1 VTVDPGE
8 LPLKGLALPGGSI
21 LLRGL
26 AKLGVTTVADLL
38 TYLPRRY
45 EDRREITPIAE
56 LVGGTSAT
64 ISARVTDL
72 RVEKTWRRGVQ
83 RTIATLVD
91 DSGAVDAIWYG
102 RRFIERRLTVGTTIV
117 ATGRV
122 KAMGWTK
129 QLEAPEFSPIGG
141 GDQVSAGRIVPIYR
155 LTRGVTALSLRRAV
169 RTLLDQFGA
178 DLIDPLPEAVQSR
191 NGLMPLAQAIE
202 ALHWP
207 EEFDLRDAALRRL
220 AFDELLAVQ
229 IALVHRSRR
238 RAGDG
243 AFSIKPTASE
253 RTSIESAILGGIGGA
268 KAKSKTPWTGD
279 QRRAIDEILADLA
292 TGSPMLRL
300 LQGDVGTGKTAVAF
314 VAAAATA
321 AAGHQSALLA
331 PTELLARQHATT
343 AKRLLAPLG
352 IEVALVLGGAP
363 IAERRAARTA
373 AATGRAALVIGTHAL
388 FAEGTQFASLGLV
401 VVDEQHR
408 FGVEERAKLLSKAS
422 REPHLLLMTATPIPR
437 TIAQLLYADV
447 ASSELRELPSG
458 RQAIRTAIR
467 TSADLERV
475 WTFVD
480 EEAAAG
486 RQTFVVV
493 PRIADADSGGEPE
506 QGTTFDDDFD
516 AGSATGVE
524 AQAELLRE
532 RLPHR
537 RIGVVHG
544 QQRAAERTVAMQAFV
559 AGESDVL
566 VGTTVIEVGVDVP
579 AASVMVILEA
589 ERFGLATLHQLRG
602 RVGRGGDK
610 GWCILVS
617 DSDDEV
623 AAARLQAIES
633 TRDGF
638 LLAEQDIALRGEGSV
653 LGTSQSGL
661 PPLRIATLARAEDR
675 ALALVARTE
684 AEQLLDQRG
693 EAKREAVL
701 LVQSYARGWP
711 IGRAT
716 GAALTE
722 SAPV

>member
-1 VTVDPGE
+1 MPQSVQ
-8 LPLKGLALPGGSI
+8 
-21 LLRGL
+21 
-26 AKLGVTTVADLL
+26 
-38 TYLPRRY
+38 
-45 EDRREITPIAE
+45 
-56 LVGGTSAT
+56 
-64 ISARVTDL
+64 ARND
-72 RVEKTWRRGVQ
+72 
-83 RTIATLVD
+83 
-91 DSGAVDAIWYG
+91 
-102 RRFIERRLTVGTTIV
+102 
-117 ATGRV
+117 
-122 KAMGWTK
+122 
-129 QLEAPEFSPIGG
+129 
-141 GDQVSAGRIVPIYR
+141 
-155 LTRGVTALSLRRAV
+155 
-169 RTLLDQFGA
+169 
-178 DLIDPLPEAVQSR
+178 
-191 NGLMPLAQAIE
+191 LMPLAQAIE

-243 AFSIKPTASE
+243 AFKISPTSKDLIA
-253 RTSIESAILGGIGGA
+253 IESAILGGLGGA
-268 KAKSKTPWTGD
+268 KVTTKTPWTGD

-292 TGSPMLRL
+292 TGAPMMRL

-321 AAGHQSALLA
+321 RAGHQSALLA
-331 PTELLARQHATT
+331 PTELLARQHAAT

-363 IAERRAARTA
+363 VAERRAARTA
-373 AATGRAALVIGTHAL
+373 AADGKAALVIGTHAL

-401 VVDEQHR
+401 IVDEQHR

-458 RQAIRTAIR
+458 RQPIRTAIR

-475 WTFVD
+475 WAFVD

-493 PRIADADSGGEPE
+493 PRITDAEGDGEPE
-506 QGTTFDDDFD
+506 QGTAFDEDLD
-516 AGSATGVE
+516 AAGATGVE
-524 AQAELLRE
+524 AQAQLLRE

-544 QQRAAERTVAMQAFV
+544 QQRATERTEAMQAFV
-559 AGESDVL
+559 AGETDVL
-566 VGTTVIEVGVDVP
+566 VGTTVIEVGVDVR
-579 AASVMVILEA
+579 AASVMVILAA

-661 PPLRIATLARAEDR
+661 PPLRIATLARADDR
-675 ALALVARTE
+675 ALALVARSE
-684 AEQLLDQRG
+684 AEQLLNRRGDATG
-693 EAKREAVL
+693 EASL

>member
-1 VTVDPGE
+1 MTVDPGE
-8 LPLKGLALPGGSI
+8 LPLKGLALPGGSS

-56 LVGGTSAT
+56 LAGGTSAT

-169 RTLLDQFGA
+169 RVLLDQFSA
-178 DLIDPLPEAVQSR
+178 DLVDPLPGSVQSR

-238 RAGDG
+238 RAGGG
-243 AFSIKPTASE
+243 AFSITPTVAE
-253 RTSIESAILGGIGGA
+253 RTAIESAILGGIGGG
-268 KAKSKTPWTGD
+268 KAKSNTPWTGD
-279 QRRAIDEILADLA
+279 QRRAIDVILADLA

-331 PTELLARQHATT
+331 PTELLARQHAAT

-363 IAERRAARTA
+363 VAERRAARA
-373 AATGRAALVIGTHAL
+373 AAGDGRAALVIGTHAL

-401 VVDEQHR
+401 IVDEQHR
-408 FGVEERAKLLSKAS
+408 FGVEERARLLSKAS

-458 RQAIRTAIR
+458 RQPIRTAIR

-493 PRIADADSGGEPE
+493 PRITDAEAGGEPE
-506 QGTTFDDDFD
+506 QGTSFDDDLD
-516 AGSATGVE
+516 AGGATGVE

-537 RIGVVHG
+537 RVGVVHG
-544 QQRAAERTVAMQAFV
+544 QQRAGERTVAMQAFA
-559 AGESDVL
+559 AGETDVL

-661 PPLRIATLARAEDR
+661 PPLRIATLARADDR

-693 EAKREAVL
+693 VAKGEAAL

-716 GAALTE
+716 CAALTE

>member
-1 VTVDPGE
+1 
-8 LPLKGLALPGGSI
+8 
-21 LLRGL
+21 
-26 AKLGVTTVADLL
+26 
-38 TYLPRRY
+38 
-45 EDRREITPIAE
+45 
-56 LVGGTSAT
+56 
-64 ISARVTDL
+64 
-72 RVEKTWRRGVQ
+72 
-83 RTIATLVD
+83 
-91 DSGAVDAIWYG
+91 
-102 RRFIERRLTVGTTIV
+102 
-117 ATGRV
+117 
-122 KAMGWTK
+122 
-129 QLEAPEFSPIGG
+129 
-141 GDQVSAGRIVPIYR
+141 
-155 LTRGVTALSLRRAV
+155 
-169 RTLLDQFGA
+169 
-178 DLIDPLPEAVQSR
+178 
-191 NGLMPLAQAIE
+191 MPLAEAIE

-238 RAGDG
+238 RAGGG
-243 AFSIKPTASE
+243 AFSITPTKTELA
-253 RTSIESAILGGIGGA
+253 TIESHILGGLGGA
-268 KAKSKTPWTGD
+268 SAKRKTPWTGD
-279 QRRAIDEILADLA
+279 QRRAIDEILVDLA

-331 PTELLARQHATT
+331 PTELLARQHAAT

-352 IEVALVLGGAP
+352 IEVALVLGGTP
-363 IAERRAARTA
+363 VAERRAARA
-373 AATGRAALVIGTHAL
+373 AAADGHAALVIGTHAL

-401 VVDEQHR
+401 IVDEQHR

-458 RQAIRTAIR
+458 RQPIRTAIR
-467 TSADLERV
+467 TSGDLERV

-493 PRIADADSGGEPE
+493 PRISDAEADVEPE
-506 QGTTFDDDFD
+506 QGTTFDDDV
-516 AGSATGVE
+516 AEGGATGVE

-559 AGESDVL
+559 AGETDVL

-675 ALALVARTE
+675 ALALVARAE
-684 AEQLLDQRG
+684 AERLLDQRG

>member
-1 VTVDPGE
+1 MTVDPGE
-8 LPLKGLALPGGSI
+8 LPLKGLALPGGSS

-56 LVGGTSAT
+56 LAGGVSAT

-169 RTLLDQFGA
+169 RALLDQFGA
-178 DLIDPLPEAVQSR
+178 DLVDPLPDSVQSR

-238 RAGDG
+238 RAGGG
-243 AFSIKPTASE
+243 AFSITPTAAE
-253 RTSIESAILGGIGGA
+253 RNAIESAILGGIGGG

-279 QRRAIDEILADLA
+279 QRGAIDEILADLA

-331 PTELLARQHATT
+331 PTELLARQHAAT

-363 IAERRAARTA
+363 VAERRTARA
-373 AATGRAALVIGTHAL
+373 AAADGRATLVIGTHAL

-401 VVDEQHR
+401 IVDEQHR

-458 RQAIRTAIR
+458 RQPIRTAIR

-493 PRIADADSGGEPE
+493 PRIADAEGDGEPE
-506 QGTTFDDDFD
+506 QGTTFDDDLD
-516 AGSATGVE
+516 VGGATGVE
-524 AQAELLRE
+524 AQAQLLRE
-532 RLPHR
+532 RLPNR

-544 QQRAAERTVAMQAFV
+544 QQRVAERTAAMQAFV
-559 AGESDVL
+559 AGETDVL
-566 VGTTVIEVGVDVP
+566 IGTTVIEVGVDVP

-661 PPLRIATLARAEDR
+661 PPLRIATLARADDR

-693 EAKREAVL
+693 EAKGEAAL

>member
-1 VTVDPGE
+1 MTVDPGE
-8 LPLKGLALPGGSI
+8 LPLKGLALPGGSS

-26 AKLGVTTVADLL
+26 AKLGVSTVADLL

-56 LVGGTSAT
+56 LAGGVSAT

-178 DLIDPLPEAVQSR
+178 DLVDPLPDSVQSR

-243 AFSIKPTASE
+243 AFSITPTAAE
-253 RTSIESAILGGIGGA
+253 RTAIESAILGGIGGG

-331 PTELLARQHATT
+331 PTELLARQHAAT

-363 IAERRAARTA
+363 VAERRTARA
-373 AATGRAALVIGTHAL
+373 AAADGRAALVIGTHAL

-401 VVDEQHR
+401 IVDEQHR

-458 RQAIRTAIR
+458 RQPIRTAIR

-493 PRIADADSGGEPE
+493 PRIADAEGDGEPE
-506 QGTTFDDDFD
+506 QGTTFDDDLD
-516 AGSATGVE
+516 VGGATGVE
-524 AQAELLRE
+524 AQAQLLRE
-532 RLPHR
+532 RLPNR

-544 QQRAAERTVAMQAFV
+544 QQRVAERTAAMQAFV
-559 AGESDVL
+559 AGETDVL
-566 VGTTVIEVGVDVP
+566 IGTTVIEVGVDVP

-661 PPLRIATLARAEDR
+661 PPLRIATLARADDR

-693 EAKREAVL
+693 EAKGEAAL

>member
-1 VTVDPGE
+1 MTVDPGD
-8 LPLKGLALPGGSI
+8 LPLKGLPLPGGSS

-45 EDRREITPIAE
+45 EDRREITPISE
-56 LVGGTSAT
+56 LVGGSSAT

-169 RTLLDQFGA
+169 RTLLDEFGA
-178 DLIDPLPEAVQSR
+178 DLVDPLPASVQSR

-207 EEFDLRDAALRRL
+207 EEFVLRDAALRRL

-268 KAKSKTPWTGD
+268 KAKSTTPWTGD
-279 QRRAIDEILADLA
+279 QRRAIDEILTDLA

-331 PTELLARQHATT
+331 PTELLARQHAAT

-352 IEVALVLGGAP
+352 IEVALVVGGAP
-363 IAERRAARTA
+363 VAERRAARSA
-373 AATGRAALVIGTHAL
+373 AAEGRAALVIGTHAL

-401 VVDEQHR
+401 IVDEQHR

-458 RQAIRTAIR
+458 RQPIRTAIR

-493 PRIADADSGGEPE
+493 PRISDAEAGGEPE
-506 QGTTFDDDFD
+506 QGTTFDDDLD
-516 AGSATGVE
+516 VSGATGVE

-537 RIGVVHG
+537 RVGVVHG

-559 AGESDVL
+559 AGETDVL

-661 PPLRIATLARAEDR
+661 PPLRIATLARADDR

-693 EAKREAVL
+693 EAKREAVA
-701 LVQSYARGWP
+701 LVRSYARGWP

-716 GAALTE
+716 GAALAE
-722 SAPV
+722 RAPV

>member
-8 LPLKGLALPGGSI
+8 LPLKGLALPGGSS

-91 DSGAVDAIWYG
+91 DSGAVNAIWYG

-169 RTLLDQFGA
+169 RSLLDQFGA
-178 DLIDPLPEAVQSR
+178 DLIDPLPGSVQSR

-268 KAKSKTPWTGD
+268 KAKSKTPWTRD

-331 PTELLARQHATT
+331 PTELLARQHAAT

-352 IEVALVLGGAP
+352 IEVSLVLGGAP
-363 IAERRAARTA
+363 VAERQAARTA

-524 AQAELLRE
+524 AQAKLLRE

-684 AEQLLDQRG
+684 AERLLDQRG
-693 EAKREAVL
+693 EAVGEAAL

>member
-1 VTVDPGE
+1 MTVDPGA
-8 LPLKGLALPGGSI
+8 LPLKGLPLPGGSS

-45 EDRREITPIAE
+45 EDRREITPIAD
-56 LVGGTSAT
+56 LVGGSSAT

-169 RTLLDQFGA
+169 RTLLDEFGA
-178 DLIDPLPEAVQSR
+178 DLVDPLPDSVQSR

-243 AFSIKPTASE
+243 AFSIKPTTSE
-253 RTSIESAILGGIGGA
+253 RTRIESAILGGIGGT

-331 PTELLARQHATT
+331 PTELLARQHAAT
-343 AKRLLAPLG
+343 AKRLLTPLG

-363 IAERRAARTA
+363 VAERRVARTA
-373 AATGRAALVIGTHAL
+373 AASGSAALVIGTHAL

-401 VVDEQHR
+401 IVDEQHR

-458 RQAIRTAIR
+458 RQPIRTAIR

-493 PRIADADSGGEPE
+493 PRITDAEAGGEPE
-506 QGTTFDDDFD
+506 QGTTFDDDLD
-516 AGSATGVE
+516 ASGATGVE

-537 RIGVVHG
+537 RVGVVHG

-559 AGESDVL
+559 AGETDVL

-638 LLAEQDIALRGEGSV
+638 VLAEQDIALRGEGSV

-661 PPLRIATLARAEDR
+661 PPLRIATLARADDR

-693 EAKREAVL
+693 EAKREAVA

>member
-8 LPLKGLALPGGSI
+8 LPLKGLALPGGSS

-45 EDRREITPIAE
+45 EDRREITPIAD
-56 LVGGTSAT
+56 LAGGSSAT

-129 QLEAPEFSPIGG
+129 QLEAPEFSPVGG

-178 DLIDPLPEAVQSR
+178 DLVDPLPDSVQSR

-243 AFSIKPTASE
+243 AFSIKPTKAE
-253 RTSIESAILGGIGGA
+253 RATIESAILGGIGGA
-268 KAKSKTPWTGD
+268 KAKRKTPWTGD

-331 PTELLARQHATT
+331 PTELLARQHAAT

-363 IAERRAARTA
+363 VAERRAVRA
-373 AATGRAALVIGTHAL
+373 AAADGRAALVIGTHAL

-458 RQAIRTAIR
+458 RQPIRTAIR

-493 PRIADADSGGEPE
+493 PRIIDAEADGEPE
-506 QGTTFDDDFD
+506 QVTTFDDDLE
-516 AGSATGVE
+516 AGGATGVE
-524 AQAELLRE
+524 AQAQLLRE

-559 AGESDVL
+559 AGETDVL

-661 PPLRIATLARAEDR
+661 PPLRIATLARTEDR
-675 ALALVARTE
+675 ALALVARAE

-701 LVQSYARGWP
+701 LVHSYARGWP

>member
-1 VTVDPGE
+1 MTVDPGE
-8 LPLKGLALPGGSI
+8 LPLKGLALPGGSS

-26 AKLGVTTVADLL
+26 AKLGVSTVADLL

-56 LVGGTSAT
+56 LSGGVSAT

-169 RTLLDQFGA
+169 RALLDQFGA
-178 DLIDPLPEAVQSR
+178 DLVDPLPDLVQSR

-243 AFSIKPTASE
+243 AFSITPTAAE
-253 RTSIESAILGGIGGA
+253 RTAIESAILGGIGGG
-268 KAKSKTPWTGD
+268 KAKSTTPWTGD

-331 PTELLARQHATT
+331 PTELLARQHAAT

-363 IAERRAARTA
+363 VAERRTARA
-373 AATGRAALVIGTHAL
+373 AAADGRAALVIGTHAL

-401 VVDEQHR
+401 IVDEQHR

-458 RQAIRTAIR
+458 RQPIRTAIR

-493 PRIADADSGGEPE
+493 PRIADAEEGGEPE
-506 QGTTFDDDFD
+506 QGTTFDDDLD
-516 AGSATGVE
+516 AGGATGVE
-524 AQAELLRE
+524 AQAQLLRD

-544 QQRAAERTVAMQAFV
+544 QQRAPERTVAMQAFV
-559 AGESDVL
+559 AGETDVL

-653 LGTSQSGL
+653 LGTSQSGI
-661 PPLRIATLARAEDR
+661 PPLRIATLARADDR

-693 EAKREAVL
+693 EAKGEAAL

>member
-1 VTVDPGE
+1 MDPSE
-8 LPLKGLALPGGSI
+8 LPLKGLALPGGSS

-26 AKLGVTTVADLL
+26 AKLGVTTVGDLL

-45 EDRREITPIAE
+45 DDRREITPIAE
-56 LVGGTSAT
+56 LTGGMSAT
-64 ISARVTDL
+64 VTARVTDL

-91 DSGAVDAIWYG
+91 DSGAVEAIWYG

-129 QLEAPEFSPIGG
+129 LLEAPEFSPIGG

-169 RTLLDQFGA
+169 RALLDQFSP
-178 DLIDPLPEAVQSR
+178 DLVDPLPATVRSR

-229 IALVHRSRR
+229 LALVRRSRR
-238 RAGDG
+238 RAGGG
-243 AFSIKPTASE
+243 AFRITLTPKDLIA
-253 RTSIESAILGGIGGA
+253 IESTIQGGLRTAQSSA
-268 KAKSKTPWTGD
+268 KAPWTGD

-292 TGSPMLRL
+292 ASTPMLRL

-314 VAAAATA
+314 VAAAAIAT
-321 AAGHQSALLA
+321 AGHQSALLA
-331 PTELLARQHATT
+331 PTELLARQHAVT

-363 IAERRAARTA
+363 VAERRAARA
-373 AATGRAALVIGTHAL
+373 AAAGGQAALVIGTHAL
-388 FAEGTQFASLGLV
+388 FAEGTEFSSLALV
-401 VVDEQHR
+401 IVDEQHR
-408 FGVEERAKLLSKAS
+408 FGVEERARLLSKAS
-422 REPHLLLMTATPIPR
+422 SEPHLLLMTATPIPR

-447 ASSELRELPSG
+447 ASSELRELPAG
-458 RQAIRTAIR
+458 RQPIRTAIR
-467 TSADLERV
+467 TSGDLERV
-475 WTFVD
+475 WAFVD
-480 EEAAAG
+480 SEASAG

-493 PRIADADSGGEPE
+493 PRITDPEGGGEPE
-506 QGTTFDDDFD
+506 QGTVFD
-516 AGSATGVE
+516 ADLDAGEATGVE
-524 AQAELLRE
+524 SQAQLLRE

-544 QQRAAERTVAMQAFV
+544 QQRASDRATAMQAFV
-559 AGESDVL
+559 AGEIDVL

-602 RVGRGGDK
+602 RVGRGGEK

-623 AAARLQAIES
+623 AAARLKAIVT

-638 LLAEQDIALRGEGSV
+638 VLAEQDIALRGEGSV

-661 PPLRIATLARAEDR
+661 PPLRIATLARADDR
-675 ALALVARTE
+675 SLALVARGE
-684 AEQLLDQRG
+684 AEQLLDPHG
-693 EAKREAVL
+693 EPVGEVSL
-701 LVQSYARGWP
+701 LALSYARGWP

-722 SAPV
+722 NASA

>member
-1 VTVDPGE
+1 VTVDPGA
-8 LPLKGLALPGGSI
+8 LPLKGLPLPGGSS

-45 EDRREITPIAE
+45 EDRREITPIVD
-56 LVGGTSAT
+56 LVGGSSAT

-178 DLIDPLPEAVQSR
+178 DLVDPLPASVQSR
-191 NGLMPLAQAIE
+191 NGLMPLAQAIQ

-243 AFSIKPTASE
+243 AFSIKPTTSE
-253 RTSIESAILGGIGGA
+253 RTSIESAILGGIGGT

-331 PTELLARQHATT
+331 PTELLARQHAAT

-363 IAERRAARTA
+363 VAERRAARSA
-373 AATGRAALVIGTHAL
+373 AAEGRAALVIGTHAL

-401 VVDEQHR
+401 IVDEQHR

-458 RQAIRTAIR
+458 RQPIRTAIR

-493 PRIADADSGGEPE
+493 PRISDAEAGGQPE
-506 QGTTFDDDFD
+506 QGTTFDDDLD
-516 AGSATGVE
+516 ASGATGVE

-532 RLPHR
+532 RLPYR
-537 RIGVVHG
+537 RVGVVHG

-559 AGESDVL
+559 AGETDVL

-661 PPLRIATLARAEDR
+661 PPLRIATLARADDR

-684 AEQLLDQRG
+684 AEQLLDQHG
-693 EAKREAVL
+693 EPKREAVD

>member
-8 LPLKGLALPGGSI
+8 LPLKGLALPGGSS

-178 DLIDPLPEAVQSR
+178 DLVDPLPEAVQSR

-331 PTELLARQHATT
+331 PTELLARQHAAT
-343 AKRLLAPLG
+343 AKRLLGPLG

-363 IAERRAARTA
+363 VAERRAARTA
-373 AATGRAALVIGTHAL
+373 AASGRAALVIGTHAL

-458 RQAIRTAIR
+458 RQPIRTAIR

-506 QGTTFDDDFD
+506 QVTTFDDGLE
-516 AGSATGVE
+516 AGGATGVE

>member
-1 VTVDPGE
+1 MTVDPGE
-8 LPLKGLALPGGSI
+8 LPLKGLPLPGGSS

-45 EDRREITPIAE
+45 EDRREITPIAD
-56 LVGGTSAT
+56 LVGGSSAT

-169 RTLLDQFGA
+169 RTLLDEFGA
-178 DLIDPLPEAVQSR
+178 DLVDPLPASVQSR

-243 AFSIKPTASE
+243 AFSIKPTTSE
-253 RTSIESAILGGIGGA
+253 RTSIESAILGGIGGT

-331 PTELLARQHATT
+331 PTELLARQHAAT

-363 IAERRAARTA
+363 VAERRAARA
-373 AATGRAALVIGTHAL
+373 AAADGRAALVIGTHAL

-401 VVDEQHR
+401 IVDEQHR

-458 RQAIRTAIR
+458 RQPIRTAIR

-480 EEAAAG
+480 EEAAVG

-493 PRIADADSGGEPE
+493 PRITDAEAGGEPE
-506 QGTTFDDDFD
+506 QGTTFDDDLD
-516 AGSATGVE
+516 ASGATGVE

-537 RIGVVHG
+537 RVGVVHG

-559 AGESDVL
+559 AGETDVL

-661 PPLRIATLARAEDR
+661 PPLRIATLARADDR

-693 EAKREAVL
+693 EAKREAVA

>member
-1 VTVDPGE
+1 MTVDPGD
-8 LPLKGLALPGGSI
+8 LPLKGLALPGGSS

-45 EDRREITPIAE
+45 EDRREITQIAD
-56 LVGGTSAT
+56 LAGGTSAT

-102 RRFIERRLTVGTTIV
+102 RRFIERRLKVGSTIV

-129 QLEAPEFSPIGG
+129 QLEGPEFSPIGG

-169 RTLLDQFGA
+169 RTVLDQFGA
-178 DLIDPLPEAVQSR
+178 DLVDPLPPSVQER
-191 NGLMPLAQAIE
+191 NGLMPLTQAIE

-229 IALVHRSRR
+229 MALVRRSRR

-243 AFSIKPTASE
+243 AFGIRPTASE

-268 KAKSKTPWTGD
+268 TAIGGTPWTAD

-292 TGSPMLRL
+292 AGSPMLRL
-300 LQGDVGTGKTAVAF
+300 LQGDVGTGKTAVAL

-321 AAGHQSALLA
+321 AAGHQSAILA
-331 PTELLARQHATT
+331 PTELLARQHAAT
-343 AKRLLAPLG
+343 AQRLLAPLG
-352 IEVALVLGGAP
+352 IEVSLVLGGAP
-363 IAERRAARTA
+363 AAERRAARTA
-373 AATGRAALVIGTHAL
+373 AAEGRAALVIGTHAL
-388 FAEGTQFASLGLV
+388 FAEGTQFNSLGLV
-401 VVDEQHR
+401 IVDEQHR

-447 ASSELRELPSG
+447 ASSELRALPAG
-458 RQAIRTAIR
+458 RQPIRTAIR
-467 TSADLERV
+467 TSAELERV
-475 WTFVD
+475 WSFVD
-480 EEAAAG
+480 AEAEAG

-493 PRIADADSGGEPE
+493 PRISDAEGDGEPE
-506 QGTTFDDDFD
+506 QVTTFDDVVQD
-516 AGSATGVE
+516 GGATGVE
-524 AQAELLRE
+524 AQAALLRE

-537 RIGVVHG
+537 RIGIVHG
-544 QQRAAERTVAMQAFV
+544 QQPAAERTAAMQAFV
-559 AGESDVL
+559 AGETNVL

-602 RVGRGGDK
+602 RVGRGGEK

-623 AAARLQAIES
+623 AAARLKAIES

-638 LLAEQDIALRGEGSV
+638 ALAEQDIALRGEGSV
-653 LGTSQSGL
+653 LGTTQSGL
-661 PPLRIATLARAEDR
+661 PPLRIATLARPEDR
-675 ALALVARTE
+675 DLALVARSE
-684 AEQLLDQRG
+684 AEHLLDRRGDATG
-693 EAKREAVL
+693 EANL

>member
-1 VTVDPGE
+1 MTVDPGD
-8 LPLKGLALPGGSI
+8 LPLKGLPLPGGSS

-45 EDRREITPIAE
+45 EDRREITPISE
-56 LVGGTSAT
+56 LVGGSSAT

-122 KAMGWTK
+122 KEMGWTK

-169 RTLLDQFGA
+169 RTLLDEFGA
-178 DLIDPLPEAVQSR
+178 DLVDPLPASVQSR

-243 AFSIKPTASE
+243 AFSIKPTASV

-268 KAKSKTPWTGD
+268 KAKSTTPWTGD
-279 QRRAIDEILADLA
+279 QRRAIDEILTDLA

-331 PTELLARQHATT
+331 PTELLARQHAAT

-363 IAERRAARTA
+363 VAERRAARTA
-373 AATGRAALVIGTHAL
+373 AAAGRAALVIGTHAL

-401 VVDEQHR
+401 IVDEQHR

-458 RQAIRTAIR
+458 RQPIRTAIR
-467 TSADLERV
+467 TSADLERI

-493 PRIADADSGGEPE
+493 PRISDAEAGGEPE
-506 QGTTFDDDFD
+506 QGTTFDDDLD
-516 AGSATGVE
+516 ISGATGVE

-532 RLPHR
+532 RLSHR
-537 RIGVVHG
+537 RVGVVHG

-559 AGESDVL
+559 AGETDVL

-661 PPLRIATLARAEDR
+661 PPLRIATLARADDR

-693 EAKREAVL
+693 EAKREAVA
-701 LVQSYARGWP
+701 LVRSYARGWP

-716 GAALTE
+716 GAALAE
-722 SAPV
+722 RAPV

>member
-8 LPLKGLALPGGSI
+8 LPLKGLALPGGSS

-26 AKLGVTTVADLL
+26 AKLGVSTVADLL

-56 LVGGTSAT
+56 LAGGVSAT

-169 RTLLDQFGA
+169 RALLDQFGA
-178 DLIDPLPEAVQSR
+178 DLVDPLPGSVQSR

-243 AFSIKPTASE
+243 AFSITPTAAE
-253 RTSIESAILGGIGGA
+253 RTAIESAILGGIGGG

-331 PTELLARQHATT
+331 PTELLARQHAAT

-363 IAERRAARTA
+363 VAERRTARA
-373 AATGRAALVIGTHAL
+373 AAADGRAALVIGTHAL

-401 VVDEQHR
+401 IVDEQHR

-458 RQAIRTAIR
+458 RQPIRTAIR
-467 TSADLERV
+467 TSADLERI

-493 PRIADADSGGEPE
+493 PRIADAEGDGEPE
-506 QGTTFDDDFD
+506 QGTTFDDDLD
-516 AGSATGVE
+516 AGGATGVE
-524 AQAELLRE
+524 AQAQLLRE
-532 RLPHR
+532 RLPNR

-559 AGESDVL
+559 AGETDVL

-579 AASVMVILEA
+579 AASVIVILEA

-661 PPLRIATLARAEDR
+661 PPLRIATLARADDR

-684 AEQLLDQRG
+684 AEKLLDQRG
-693 EAKREAVL
+693 EAKREAAL

>member
-8 LPLKGLALPGGSI
+8 LPLKGLALPGGSS

-26 AKLGVTTVADLL
+26 AKLGVSTVADLL

-56 LVGGTSAT
+56 LAGGTSAT

-169 RTLLDQFGA
+169 RALLDQFGA
-178 DLIDPLPEAVQSR
+178 DLVDPLPDSVQSR

-243 AFSIKPTASE
+243 AFSITPTAAE
-253 RTSIESAILGGIGGA
+253 RTAIESAILGGIGGG

-331 PTELLARQHATT
+331 PTELLARQHAAT

-363 IAERRAARTA
+363 VAERRTARA
-373 AATGRAALVIGTHAL
+373 AAADGRAALVIGTHAL

-401 VVDEQHR
+401 IVDEQHR

-458 RQAIRTAIR
+458 RQPIRTAIR

-493 PRIADADSGGEPE
+493 PRIADAEGGGEPE
-506 QGTTFDDDFD
+506 QGTTFDDDLD
-516 AGSATGVE
+516 VGGATGVE
-524 AQAELLRE
+524 AQAQLLRE
-532 RLPHR
+532 RLPNR

-559 AGESDVL
+559 AGETDVL
-566 VGTTVIEVGVDVP
+566 IGTTVIEVGVDVP
-579 AASVMVILEA
+579 AASVMVILQA

-661 PPLRIATLARAEDR
+661 PPLRIATLARADDR

-684 AEQLLDQRG
+684 GEQLLDQRG
-693 EAKREAVL
+693 EAKGEAAL

>member
-1 VTVDPGE
+1 MTVDPGE
-8 LPLKGLALPGGSI
+8 LLLKGLPLPGGSS

-56 LVGGTSAT
+56 LAGGVSAT

-169 RTLLDQFGA
+169 RALLDQFGA
-178 DLIDPLPEAVQSR
+178 DLVDPLPDSVQSR
-191 NGLMPLAQAIE
+191 NGLMSLAQAIE

-238 RAGDG
+238 RAGG
-243 AFSIKPTASE
+243 GTFSITPTAAE
-253 RTSIESAILGGIGGA
+253 RTAIESAILGGIGGG

-331 PTELLARQHATT
+331 PTELLARQHAAT

-363 IAERRAARTA
+363 VAERRTARA
-373 AATGRAALVIGTHAL
+373 AAADGRAALVIGTHAL

-401 VVDEQHR
+401 IVDEQHR

-458 RQAIRTAIR
+458 RQPIRTAIR

-493 PRIADADSGGEPE
+493 PRIADAEGGGEPE
-506 QGTTFDDDFD
+506 QGTTFDDDLD
-516 AGSATGVE
+516 AGGATGVE
-524 AQAELLRE
+524 AQAQLLRE

-559 AGESDVL
+559 AGETDVL

-623 AAARLQAIES
+623 AAARLQAIEA

-661 PPLRIATLARAEDR
+661 PPLRIATLARADDR

-693 EAKREAVL
+693 EAKGAAAL

>member
-1 VTVDPGE
+1 MTVDPGE
-8 LPLKGLALPGGSI
+8 LPLKGLALPGGSS

-26 AKLGVTTVADLL
+26 AKLGVSTVADLL

-56 LVGGTSAT
+56 LAGGVSAT

-169 RTLLDQFGA
+169 RALLDQFGA
-178 DLIDPLPEAVQSR
+178 DLVDPLPGSVQSR

-243 AFSIKPTASE
+243 AFSITPTAAE
-253 RTSIESAILGGIGGA
+253 RTAIESAILGGIGGG

-331 PTELLARQHATT
+331 PTELLARQHAAT

-363 IAERRAARTA
+363 VAERRTARA
-373 AATGRAALVIGTHAL
+373 AAADGRAALVIGTHAL

-401 VVDEQHR
+401 IVDEQHR

-458 RQAIRTAIR
+458 RQPIRTAIR
-467 TSADLERV
+467 TSADLERI

-493 PRIADADSGGEPE
+493 PRIADAEGDGEPE
-506 QGTTFDDDFD
+506 QGTTFDDDLD
-516 AGSATGVE
+516 AGGATGVE
-524 AQAELLRE
+524 AQAQLLRE
-532 RLPHR
+532 RLPNR

-559 AGESDVL
+559 AGETDVL

-579 AASVMVILEA
+579 AASVIVILEA

-661 PPLRIATLARAEDR
+661 PPLRIATLARADDR

-684 AEQLLDQRG
+684 AEKLLDQRG
-693 EAKREAVL
+693 EAKREAAL

>member
-1 VTVDPGE
+1 MTVDPGE
-8 LPLKGLALPGGSI
+8 LPLKGLALPGGSS

-26 AKLGVTTVADLL
+26 AKLGVSTVADLL

-56 LVGGTSAT
+56 LSGGVSAT

-169 RTLLDQFGA
+169 RALLDQFGA
-178 DLIDPLPEAVQSR
+178 DLVDPLPDSVQSR

-243 AFSIKPTASE
+243 AFSITPTAAE
-253 RTSIESAILGGIGGA
+253 RTAIESAILGGIGGG
-268 KAKSKTPWTGD
+268 KAKSTTPWTGD

-331 PTELLARQHATT
+331 PTELLARQHAAT

-363 IAERRAARTA
+363 VAERRTARA
-373 AATGRAALVIGTHAL
+373 AAADGRAALVIGTHAL

-401 VVDEQHR
+401 IVDEQHR

-458 RQAIRTAIR
+458 RQPIRTAIR

-493 PRIADADSGGEPE
+493 PRIADAEEGGEPE
-506 QGTTFDDDFD
+506 QGTTFDDDLD
-516 AGSATGVE
+516 AGGATGVE
-524 AQAELLRE
+524 AQAQLLRD

-544 QQRAAERTVAMQAFV
+544 QQRAPERTVAMQAFV
-559 AGESDVL
+559 AGETDVL

-653 LGTSQSGL
+653 LGTSQSGV
-661 PPLRIATLARAEDR
+661 PPLRIATLARADDR

-693 EAKREAVL
+693 EAKGEAAL

>member
-1 VTVDPGE
+1 MTVDPGE
-8 LPLKGLALPGGSI
+8 LPLKGLALPGGSS

-26 AKLGVTTVADLL
+26 AKLGVSTVADLL

-56 LVGGTSAT
+56 LAGGTSAT

-169 RTLLDQFGA
+169 RALLDQFSA
-178 DLIDPLPEAVQSR
+178 DLVDPLPGSVQSR

-243 AFSIKPTASE
+243 AFSITATAAE
-253 RTSIESAILGGIGGA
+253 RTAIESAILAGIGGG

-331 PTELLARQHATT
+331 PTELLARQHAAT

-363 IAERRAARTA
+363 VAERRTARA
-373 AATGRAALVIGTHAL
+373 AAADGRAALVIGTHAL

-401 VVDEQHR
+401 IVDEQHR

-458 RQAIRTAIR
+458 RQPIRTAIR

-493 PRIADADSGGEPE
+493 PRIADAEGGGEPE
-506 QGTTFDDDFD
+506 QGTTFDDDLD
-516 AGSATGVE
+516 AGGATGVE
-524 AQAELLRE
+524 AQAQLLRE

-559 AGESDVL
+559 AGETDVL

-623 AAARLQAIES
+623 AAARLQAIEA

-661 PPLRIATLARAEDR
+661 PPLRIATLARADDR

-693 EAKREAVL
+693 EAKGEAAL

>member
-1 VTVDPGE
+1 MTVDPGE
-8 LPLKGLALPGGSI
+8 LPLKGLALPGGSS

-26 AKLGVTTVADLL
+26 AKLGVTSVADLL

-45 EDRREITPIAE
+45 EDRREITMIAD
-56 LVGGTSAT
+56 LAGGTSAT

-102 RRFIERRLTVGTTIV
+102 RRFIERRLTVGTSIV

-129 QLEAPEFSPIGG
+129 QLEAPEFSPVGG

-169 RTLLDQFGA
+169 RSLLDQFGA
-178 DLIDPLPEAVQSR
+178 DLVDPLPASVQSR
-191 NGLMPLAQAIE
+191 NHLMPLAQAIE

-207 EEFDLRDAALRRL
+207 EEFELRDAALRRL

-243 AFSIKPTASE
+243 AFNIKPTASE
-253 RTSIESAILGGIGGA
+253 RTTIESAILGGIGGA
-268 KAKSKTPWTGD
+268 KAKSTTPWTAD

-331 PTELLARQHATT
+331 PTELLARQHAVT
-343 AKRLLAPLG
+343 AQRLLAPLG
-352 IEVALVLGGAP
+352 IAVALVLGGTPA
-363 IAERRAARTA
+363 AERRAARA
-373 AATGRAALVIGTHAL
+373 AAADGSAALVIGTHAL

-401 VVDEQHR
+401 IVDEQHR

-447 ASSELRELPSG
+447 ASSELRALPAG
-458 RQAIRTAIR
+458 RQPIRTAIR

-475 WTFVD
+475 WSFVD
-480 EEAAAG
+480 EEVAAG

-493 PRIADADSGGEPE
+493 PRIADADAGGEPE
-506 QGTTFDDDFD
+506 QGTTFDDDGED
-516 AGSATGVE
+516 GGATGVE
-524 AQAELLRE
+524 AQAELLRK

-559 AGESDVL
+559 AGETDVL

-602 RVGRGGDK
+602 RVGRGGEK

-675 ALALVARTE
+675 ALALVARAE
-684 AEQLLDQRG
+684 AEQLLDMHGEPMG
-693 EAKREAVL
+693 EAAP

>member
-1 VTVDPGE
+1 VTLDPGE
-8 LPLKGLALPGGSI
+8 LLLKGLPLPGGSS

-45 EDRREITPIAE
+45 EDRREITPIDDLA
-56 LVGGTSAT
+56 GGTSAT

-178 DLIDPLPEAVQSR
+178 DLVDPLPEAVQSR

-253 RTSIESAILGGIGGA
+253 QTSIESAILGGIGGA

-279 QRRAIDEILADLA
+279 QRRAIHEILADLA

-331 PTELLARQHATT
+331 PTELLARQHAAT

-363 IAERRAARTA
+363 VAERRAARTA
-373 AATGRAALVIGTHAL
+373 AASGRAALVIGTHAL

-458 RQAIRTAIR
+458 RQPIRTAIR

-559 AGESDVL
+559 AGETDVL

-684 AEQLLDQRG
+684 AERLLDQRG

>member
-1 VTVDPGE
+1 MTVDPGE
-8 LPLKGLALPGGSI
+8 LLLKGLPLPGGSS

-45 EDRREITPIAE
+45 EDRREITPIAD
-56 LVGGTSAT
+56 LAGGTSAT

-178 DLIDPLPEAVQSR
+178 DLVDPLPEAVQSR

-253 RTSIESAILGGIGGA
+253 QTSIESAILGGIGGA

-279 QRRAIDEILADLA
+279 QRRAIHEILADLA

-331 PTELLARQHATT
+331 PTELLARQHAAT

-363 IAERRAARTA
+363 VAERRAARTA
-373 AATGRAALVIGTHAL
+373 AASGRAALVIGTHAL

-458 RQAIRTAIR
+458 RQPIRTAIR

-559 AGESDVL
+559 AGETDVL

-684 AEQLLDQRG
+684 AERLLDQRG
-693 EAKREAVL
+693 EAKGEAAL

>member
-1 VTVDPGE
+1 
-8 LPLKGLALPGGSI
+8 
-21 LLRGL
+21 
-26 AKLGVTTVADLL
+26 
-38 TYLPRRY
+38 
-45 EDRREITPIAE
+45 
-56 LVGGTSAT
+56 
-64 ISARVTDL
+64 
-72 RVEKTWRRGVQ
+72 
-83 RTIATLVD
+83 
-91 DSGAVDAIWYG
+91 
-102 RRFIERRLTVGTTIV
+102 
-117 ATGRV
+117 
-122 KAMGWTK
+122 M
-129 QLEAPEFSPIGG
+129 
-141 GDQVSAGRIVPIYR
+141 
-155 LTRGVTALSLRRAV
+155 
-169 RTLLDQFGA
+169 
-178 DLIDPLPEAVQSR
+178 
-191 NGLMPLAQAIE
+191 
-202 ALHWP
+202 
-207 EEFDLRDAALRRL
+207 
-220 AFDELLAVQ
+220 
-229 IALVHRSRR
+229 
-238 RAGDG
+238 
-243 AFSIKPTASE
+243 
-253 RTSIESAILGGIGGA
+253 
-268 KAKSKTPWTGD
+268 
-279 QRRAIDEILADLA
+279 
-292 TGSPMLRL
+292 
-300 LQGDVGTGKTAVAF
+300 
-314 VAAAATA
+314 
-321 AAGHQSALLA
+321 
-331 PTELLARQHATT
+331 
-343 AKRLLAPLG
+343 
-352 IEVALVLGGAP
+352 LGGAP
-363 IAERRAARTA
+363 VAERRAARTA
-373 AATGRAALVIGTHAL
+373 AASGRAALVIGTHAL

-458 RQAIRTAIR
+458 RQPIRTAIR

-506 QGTTFDDDFD
+506 QVTTFDDDFD

-559 AGESDVL
+559 AGETDVL

-638 LLAEQDIALRGEGSV
+638 LLAEQDSALRGEGSV

-684 AEQLLDQRG
+684 AERLLDQRG

>member
-8 LPLKGLALPGGSI
+8 LPLKGLALPGGSS

-56 LVGGTSAT
+56 LAGGTSAT

-91 DSGAVDAIWYG
+91 DSGAVDAVWYG
-102 RRFIERRLTVGTTIV
+102 RRFIERRLAVGTTIV

-122 KAMGWTK
+122 KAMGWTR
-129 QLEAPEFSPIGG
+129 QLEAPEFSPVGG

-169 RTLLDQFGA
+169 RALLDQFGA
-178 DLIDPLPEAVQSR
+178 ELVDPMPQSVQAR
-191 NGLMPLAQAIE
+191 NDLMPLAQAIE

-243 AFSIKPTASE
+243 AFRISPTSKDLIA
-253 RTSIESAILGGIGGA
+253 IESAILGGLGGA
-268 KAKSKTPWTGD
+268 KGTTKTPWTGD

-292 TGSPMLRL
+292 TGAPMLRL

-321 AAGHQSALLA
+321 RAGHQSALLA
-331 PTELLARQHATT
+331 PTELLARQHAAT

-363 IAERRAARTA
+363 VAERRAARTA
-373 AATGRAALVIGTHAL
+373 AADGKAALVIGTHAL

-401 VVDEQHR
+401 IVDEQHR

-458 RQAIRTAIR
+458 RQPIRTAIR

-475 WTFVD
+475 WAFVD

-493 PRIADADSGGEPE
+493 PRITDAEGDGEPE
-506 QGTTFDDDFD
+506 QGTAFDEDLD
-516 AGSATGVE
+516 AAGATGVE
-524 AQAELLRE
+524 AQAQLLRE

-544 QQRAAERTVAMQAFV
+544 QQRATERTEAMQAFV
-559 AGESDVL
+559 AGETDVL
-566 VGTTVIEVGVDVP
+566 VGTTVIEVGVDVR

-661 PPLRIATLARAEDR
+661 PPLRIATLARADDR
-675 ALALVARTE
+675 ALALVARSE
-684 AEQLLDQRG
+684 AEQLLNRRGDAMG
-693 EAKREAVL
+693 EASL

>member
-1 VTVDPGE
+1 MTVDPGQ
-8 LPLKGLALPGGSI
+8 LPLKGLALPGGSS

-56 LVGGTSAT
+56 LTGGTSAT

-91 DSGAVDAIWYG
+91 DSGAVDAVWYG
-102 RRFIERRLTVGTTIV
+102 RRFIERRLAVGTTIV

-122 KAMGWTK
+122 KAMGWTR
-129 QLEAPEFSPIGG
+129 QLEAPEFSPVGG

-169 RTLLDQFGA
+169 RALLDQFGA
-178 DLIDPLPEAVQSR
+178 ELVDPMPQSVQAR
-191 NGLMPLAQAIE
+191 NDLMPLAQAIE

-243 AFSIKPTASE
+243 AFRISPTSKDLIA
-253 RTSIESAILGGIGGA
+253 IESAILGGLGGA
-268 KAKSKTPWTGD
+268 KGTTKTPWTGD

-292 TGSPMLRL
+292 TGAPMLRL

-321 AAGHQSALLA
+321 RAGHQSALLA
-331 PTELLARQHATT
+331 PTELLARQHAAT

-363 IAERRAARTA
+363 VAERRAARTA
-373 AATGRAALVIGTHAL
+373 ASDGKAALVIGTHAL

-401 VVDEQHR
+401 IVDEQHR

-458 RQAIRTAIR
+458 RQPIRTAIR

-475 WTFVD
+475 WAFVD

-493 PRIADADSGGEPE
+493 PRITDAEGDGEPE
-506 QGTTFDDDFD
+506 QGIAFDEDLD
-516 AGSATGVE
+516 AAGATGVE
-524 AQAELLRE
+524 AQAQLLRE

-544 QQRAAERTVAMQAFV
+544 QQRATERTEAMQAFV
-559 AGESDVL
+559 AGETDVL
-566 VGTTVIEVGVDVP
+566 VGTTVIEVGVDVR

-661 PPLRIATLARAEDR
+661 PPLRIATLARADDR
-675 ALALVARTE
+675 ALALVARSE
-684 AEQLLDQRG
+684 AEQLLNRRGDATG
-693 EAKREAVL
+693 EASL

>member
-1 VTVDPGE
+1 MTVDPGD
-8 LPLKGLALPGGSI
+8 LPLKGLALPGGSS

-38 TYLPRRY
+38 TCLPRRY
-45 EDRREITPIAE
+45 EDRREITQIAD
-56 LVGGTSAT
+56 LAGGTSAT

-129 QLEAPEFSPIGG
+129 QLEGPEFSPIGG

-169 RTLLDQFGA
+169 RTVLDQFGA
-178 DLIDPLPEAVQSR
+178 DLVDPLPPSVQER
-191 NGLMPLAQAIE
+191 NGLMPLTQAIE

-229 IALVHRSRR
+229 MALVRRSRR

-243 AFSIKPTASE
+243 AFGIRPTASE

-268 KAKSKTPWTGD
+268 TAKGGTPWTAD

-292 TGSPMLRL
+292 AGSPMLRL
-300 LQGDVGTGKTAVAF
+300 LQGDVGTGKTAVAL

-321 AAGHQSALLA
+321 AAGHQSAILA
-331 PTELLARQHATT
+331 PTELLARQHAAT
-343 AKRLLAPLG
+343 AQRLLAPLG
-352 IEVALVLGGAP
+352 IEVSLVLGGTPA
-363 IAERRAARTA
+363 AERRAARTA
-373 AATGRAALVIGTHAL
+373 AAEGRAALVIGTHAL
-388 FAEGTQFASLGLV
+388 FAEGTQFNSLGLV
-401 VVDEQHR
+401 IVDEQHR

-447 ASSELRELPSG
+447 ASSELRALPAG
-458 RQAIRTAIR
+458 RQPIRTAIR
-467 TSADLERV
+467 TSAELERV
-475 WTFVD
+475 WSFVD
-480 EEAAAG
+480 AEAEAG

-493 PRIADADSGGEPE
+493 PRISDAEGDGEPE
-506 QGTTFDDDFD
+506 QVTTFDDVVQD
-516 AGSATGVE
+516 GGATGVE
-524 AQAELLRE
+524 AQAALLRE

-537 RIGVVHG
+537 RIGIVHG
-544 QQRAAERTVAMQAFV
+544 QQPAAERTAAMQAFV
-559 AGESDVL
+559 AGETNVL

-602 RVGRGGDK
+602 RVGRGGEK

-617 DSDDEV
+617 DSVDEV
-623 AAARLQAIES
+623 AAARLKAIES

-638 LLAEQDIALRGEGSV
+638 ALAEQDIALRGEGSV
-653 LGTSQSGL
+653 LGTTQSGL
-661 PPLRIATLARAEDR
+661 PPLRIATLARPEDR
-675 ALALVARTE
+675 DLALVARSE
-684 AEQLLDQRG
+684 AEHLLDRRGDATG
-693 EAKREAVL
+693 EANL

>member
-1 VTVDPGE
+1 MTVDPGD
-8 LPLKGLALPGGSI
+8 LPLKGLALPGGSS

-45 EDRREITPIAE
+45 EDRREITQIAD
-56 LVGGTSAT
+56 LAGGTSAT

-102 RRFIERRLTVGTTIV
+102 RRFIERRLTVGSTIV

-129 QLEAPEFSPIGG
+129 QLEGPEFSPIGG

-169 RTLLDQFGA
+169 RTVLDQFGA
-178 DLIDPLPEAVQSR
+178 DLVDPLPPSVQER
-191 NGLMPLAQAIE
+191 NGLMPLTQAIE

-229 IALVHRSRR
+229 MALVRRSRR

-243 AFSIKPTASE
+243 AFGIRPTASE

-268 KAKSKTPWTGD
+268 TAKGGTPWTAD

-292 TGSPMLRL
+292 AGSPMLRL
-300 LQGDVGTGKTAVAF
+300 LQGDVGTGKTAVAL

-321 AAGHQSALLA
+321 AAGHQSAILA
-331 PTELLARQHATT
+331 PTELLARQHAAT
-343 AKRLLAPLG
+343 AQRLLAPLG
-352 IEVALVLGGAP
+352 IEVSLVLGGAP
-363 IAERRAARTA
+363 AAERRAARTA
-373 AATGRAALVIGTHAL
+373 AAEGRAALVIGTHAL
-388 FAEGTQFASLGLV
+388 FAEGTQFNSLGLV
-401 VVDEQHR
+401 IVDEQHR

-447 ASSELRELPSG
+447 ASSELRALPAG
-458 RQAIRTAIR
+458 RQPIRTAIR
-467 TSADLERV
+467 TSAELERV
-475 WTFVD
+475 WSFVD
-480 EEAAAG
+480 AEAEAG

-493 PRIADADSGGEPE
+493 PRISDAEGDGEPE
-506 QGTTFDDDFD
+506 QVTTFDDVVQD
-516 AGSATGVE
+516 GGATGVE
-524 AQAELLRE
+524 AQAALLRE

-537 RIGVVHG
+537 RIGIVHG
-544 QQRAAERTVAMQAFV
+544 QQPAAERTAAMQAFV
-559 AGESDVL
+559 AGETNVL

-602 RVGRGGDK
+602 RVGRGGEK

-623 AAARLQAIES
+623 AAARLKAIES

-638 LLAEQDIALRGEGSV
+638 ALAEQDIALRGEGSV
-653 LGTSQSGL
+653 LGTTQSGL
-661 PPLRIATLARAEDR
+661 PPLRIATLARPEDR
-675 ALALVARTE
+675 DLALVARSE
-684 AEQLLDQRG
+684 AEHLLDRRGDATG
-693 EAKREAVL
+693 EANL

>member
-8 LPLKGLALPGGSI
+8 LPLKGLALPGGSS

-45 EDRREITPIAE
+45 EDRREITPIAD
-56 LVGGTSAT
+56 LAGGTSAT

-122 KAMGWTK
+122 KAMGWTT
-129 QLEAPEFSPIGG
+129 QLEAPEFSPVGG

-169 RTLLDQFGA
+169 RALLDQFGA
-178 DLIDPLPEAVQSR
+178 DLVDPLPDSVQSR

-238 RAGDG
+238 RAGGG
-243 AFSIKPTASE
+243 AFSIKPTKTE
-253 RTSIESAILGGIGGA
+253 RATIESAILGGIGGA

-331 PTELLARQHATT
+331 PTELLARQHAAT
-343 AKRLLAPLG
+343 AKRLLTPLG

-363 IAERRAARTA
+363 VAERRAARTA
-373 AATGRAALVIGTHAL
+373 AASGRAALVIGTHAL

-458 RQAIRTAIR
+458 RQPIRTAIR

-493 PRIADADSGGEPE
+493 PRITDAEADGEPE
-506 QGTTFDDDFD
+506 QVTTFDDDLE
-516 AGSATGVE
+516 AGGATGVE

-559 AGESDVL
+559 AGETSVL
-566 VGTTVIEVGVDVP
+566 IGTTVIEVGVDVP

>member
-8 LPLKGLALPGGSI
+8 LPLKGLALPGGSS

-45 EDRREITPIAE
+45 EDRREVTPIAE

-178 DLIDPLPEAVQSR
+178 DLIDPLPGSVQSR

-268 KAKSKTPWTGD
+268 KAKSKTPWTRD

-331 PTELLARQHATT
+331 PTELLARQHAAT

-363 IAERRAARTA
+363 VAERRAARTA

-458 RQAIRTAIR
+458 RQPIRTAIR

>member
-1 VTVDPGE
+1 MTVDPGE
-8 LPLKGLALPGGSI
+8 LPLKGLALPGGSS

-26 AKLGVTTVADLL
+26 AKLGVSTVADLL

-45 EDRREITPIAE
+45 EDRREITPIAD

-169 RTLLDQFGA
+169 RALLDQFGL
-178 DLIDPLPEAVQSR
+178 DLVDPLPDSVQSR

-243 AFSIKPTASE
+243 AFSITPTAAE
-253 RTSIESAILGGIGGA
+253 WTAIESAILGGIGGG

-279 QRRAIDEILADLA
+279 QRRAIDEILTDLA

-331 PTELLARQHATT
+331 PTELLARQHAAT

-363 IAERRAARTA
+363 VAERRTARA
-373 AATGRAALVIGTHAL
+373 AAADGRAALVIGTHAL

-401 VVDEQHR
+401 IVDEQHR

-458 RQAIRTAIR
+458 RQPIRTAIR

-493 PRIADADSGGEPE
+493 PRIADAEGDGEPE
-506 QGTTFDDDFD
+506 QGTTFDDDLD
-516 AGSATGVE
+516 AGGATGVE
-524 AQAELLRE
+524 AQAQLLRE
-532 RLPHR
+532 RLPNR

-559 AGESDVL
+559 AGETDVL

-661 PPLRIATLARAEDR
+661 PPLRIATLARADDR

-693 EAKREAVL
+693 EVKGEAAL

>member
-1 VTVDPGE
+1 MTVDPGD
-8 LPLKGLALPGGSI
+8 LPLKGLALPGGSS

-45 EDRREITPIAE
+45 EDRREITQIAD
-56 LVGGTSAT
+56 LAGGTSAT
-64 ISARVTDL
+64 VSARVTDL

-129 QLEAPEFSPIGG
+129 QLEGPEFSPIGG

-169 RTLLDQFGA
+169 RTVLDQFGA
-178 DLIDPLPEAVQSR
+178 DLVDPLPPSVQER
-191 NGLMPLAQAIE
+191 NGLMPLTQAIE

-229 IALVHRSRR
+229 MALVRRSRR

-243 AFSIKPTASE
+243 AFGIRPTTSE
-253 RTSIESAILGGIGGA
+253 RTAIESAILGGIGGA
-268 KAKSKTPWTGD
+268 TAKGGTPWTAD

-292 TGSPMLRL
+292 AGTPMLRL
-300 LQGDVGTGKTAVAF
+300 LQGDVGTGKTAVAL

-321 AAGHQSALLA
+321 AAGHQSAILA
-331 PTELLARQHATT
+331 PTELLARQHAAT
-343 AKRLLAPLG
+343 AQRLLAPLG
-352 IEVALVLGGAP
+352 IEVSLVLGGAP
-363 IAERRAARTA
+363 AAERRAARTA
-373 AATGRAALVIGTHAL
+373 AAEGRAALVIGTHAL
-388 FAEGTQFASLGLV
+388 FAEGAQFDSLGLV
-401 VVDEQHR
+401 IVDEQHR

-447 ASSELRELPSG
+447 ASSELRALPAG
-458 RQAIRTAIR
+458 RQPIRTAIR
-467 TSADLERV
+467 TSAELERV
-475 WTFVD
+475 WSFVD
-480 EEAAAG
+480 AEAEAG

-493 PRIADADSGGEPE
+493 PRISDAEGDGEPE
-506 QGTTFDDDFD
+506 QETTFDDVVQD
-516 AGSATGVE
+516 GGATGVE
-524 AQAELLRE
+524 AQAASLRE

-537 RIGVVHG
+537 RIGIVHG
-544 QQRAAERTVAMQAFV
+544 QQPAAERTAAMQAFV
-559 AGESDVL
+559 AGETNVL

-602 RVGRGGDK
+602 RVGRGGEK

-623 AAARLQAIES
+623 AAARLKAIES

-638 LLAEQDIALRGEGSV
+638 ALAEQDIALRGEGSV
-653 LGTSQSGL
+653 LGTTQSGL
-661 PPLRIATLARAEDR
+661 PPLRIATLARPEDR
-675 ALALVARTE
+675 DLALVARSE
-684 AEQLLDQRG
+684 AEHLLDRRGDATG
-693 EAKREAVL
+693 EANL

>member
-1 VTVDPGE
+1 MTVDPGE
-8 LPLKGLALPGGSI
+8 LPLKGLALPGGSS

-56 LVGGTSAT
+56 LAGGVSAT

-169 RTLLDQFGA
+169 RALLDQFGA
-178 DLIDPLPEAVQSR
+178 DLVDPLPDSVQSR

-243 AFSIKPTASE
+243 AFSITPTAAE
-253 RTSIESAILGGIGGA
+253 RTAIESAILGGIGGG

-331 PTELLARQHATT
+331 PTELLARQHAAT

-363 IAERRAARTA
+363 VAERRTARA
-373 AATGRAALVIGTHAL
+373 AAADGRAALVIGTHAL

-401 VVDEQHR
+401 IVDEQHR

-458 RQAIRTAIR
+458 RQPIRTAIR

-493 PRIADADSGGEPE
+493 PRIADAEGDGEPE
-506 QGTTFDDDFD
+506 QGTTFDDDLD
-516 AGSATGVE
+516 VGGATGVE
-524 AQAELLRE
+524 AQAQLLRE
-532 RLPHR
+532 RLPNR

-559 AGESDVL
+559 AGETDVL
-566 VGTTVIEVGVDVP
+566 IGTTVIEVGVDVP

-661 PPLRIATLARAEDR
+661 PPLRIATLARADDR

-693 EAKREAVL
+693 EAKGEAAL

>member
-1 VTVDPGE
+1 MTVDPGE
-8 LPLKGLALPGGSI
+8 LPLKGLTLPGGSS

-178 DLIDPLPEAVQSR
+178 DLVDPLPEAVQSR
-191 NGLMPLAQAIE
+191 NSLMPLAQAIE

-238 RAGDG
+238 RAGGG
-243 AFSIKPTASE
+243 AFSIKPTKTE
-253 RTSIESAILGGIGGA
+253 RATIESAILGGIGGA

-279 QRRAIDEILADLA
+279 QRRTIDEILADLA

-331 PTELLARQHATT
+331 PTELLARQHAAT
-343 AKRLLAPLG
+343 AKRLLGPLG

-363 IAERRAARTA
+363 VAERRAARTA
-373 AATGRAALVIGTHAL
+373 AASGRAALVIGTHAL

-458 RQAIRTAIR
+458 RQPIRTAIR

-506 QGTTFDDDFD
+506 QVTTFDDGLE
-516 AGSATGVE
+516 AGGATGVE

-559 AGESDVL
+559 AGETDVL

-684 AEQLLDQRG
+684 AERLLDQRG

>member
-1 VTVDPGE
+1 MTVDPGE
-8 LPLKGLALPGGSI
+8 LPLKGLALPGGSS

-26 AKLGVTTVADLL
+26 AKLGVSTVADLL

-56 LVGGTSAT
+56 LAGGVSAT

-178 DLIDPLPEAVQSR
+178 DLVDPLPDSVQSR

-243 AFSIKPTASE
+243 AFSITPTAAE
-253 RTSIESAILGGIGGA
+253 RTAIESAILGGIGGG

-331 PTELLARQHATT
+331 PTELLARQHAAT

-363 IAERRAARTA
+363 VAERRTARA
-373 AATGRAALVIGTHAL
+373 AAADGRAALVIGTHAL

-401 VVDEQHR
+401 IVDEQHR

-458 RQAIRTAIR
+458 RQPIRTAIR

-493 PRIADADSGGEPE
+493 PRIADAEGGGEPE
-506 QGTTFDDDFD
+506 QGTTFDDDLD
-516 AGSATGVE
+516 VGGATGVE
-524 AQAELLRE
+524 AQAQLLRE
-532 RLPHR
+532 RLPNR

-544 QQRAAERTVAMQAFV
+544 QQRVAERTAAMQAFV
-559 AGESDVL
+559 AGETDVL
-566 VGTTVIEVGVDVP
+566 IGTTVIEVGVDVP

-589 ERFGLATLHQLRG
+589 DRFGLATLHQLRG

-661 PPLRIATLARAEDR
+661 PPLRIATLARADDR

-693 EAKREAVL
+693 EAKGEAAL

>member
-1 VTVDPGE
+1 MTVDPGE
-8 LPLKGLALPGGSI
+8 LPLKGLALPGGSS

-26 AKLGVTTVADLL
+26 AKLGVSTVADLL

-56 LVGGTSAT
+56 LAGGVSAT

-169 RTLLDQFGA
+169 RALLDQFGA
-178 DLIDPLPEAVQSR
+178 DLVDPLPDLVQSR

-243 AFSIKPTASE
+243 AFSITPTAAE
-253 RTSIESAILGGIGGA
+253 RTAIESAILGGIGGG

-331 PTELLARQHATT
+331 PTELLARQHAAT

-363 IAERRAARTA
+363 VAERRTARA
-373 AATGRAALVIGTHAL
+373 AAADGRAALVIGTHAL

-401 VVDEQHR
+401 IVDEQHR
-408 FGVEERAKLLSKAS
+408 FGVEERARLLSKAS

-458 RQAIRTAIR
+458 RQPIRTAIR

-493 PRIADADSGGEPE
+493 PRIADAEGGGEPE
-506 QGTTFDDDFD
+506 QGTAFDDDLD
-516 AGSATGVE
+516 AGGATGVE
-524 AQAELLRE
+524 AQAQLLRE
-532 RLPHR
+532 RLPNR

-559 AGESDVL
+559 AGETDVL

-661 PPLRIATLARAEDR
+661 PPLRIATLARADDR

-693 EAKREAVL
+693 EAKGEAAL